1 MKNKKV
7 RTALIVV
14 LVLALLAAGGVA
26 MLTLRSMYRS
36 LHSHMNV
43 IQSELG
49 YSVDP
54 IGVSLS
60 AMEAELK
67 LAIPN
72 LHEGIEL
79 NYDWVQENPLIAH
92 AFGGVKRDGEMYAYT
107 NSLEAFEENYAKG
120 MRVFETDLLLTSDG
134 MLAAVHDWERYGAE
148 DAMSYL
154 DFRQGSF
161 YDGKLTQLTGSD
173 IIDLMVRYPD
183 IYIVTDTK
191 YTSMERYRLQFS
203 QLVYLAHA
211 KDAEEVLD
219 RVIVQVYN
227 QGMYGIAYD
236 IYPWKSVIYTL
247 YQSPDDLDEVIRFC
261 TKKGI
266 EIVTMNYE
274 HMMEDMVTKLNEAG
288 IMTFTH
294 TVNDMEEVRREQAI
308 GVKGFYTDFLSLND
322 VQ

>member
-7 RTALIVV
+7 RTVLIAI
-14 LVLALLAAGGVA
+14 LILAVLAAGGVA

-43 IQSELG
+43 IQADLG

-60 AMEAELK
+60 AIEAELK

-92 AFGGVKRDGEMYAYT
+92 AFGGVERDGEVYEYT
-107 NSLEAFEENYAKG
+107 NSLEAFEDNYAEG

-134 MLAAVHDWERYGAE
+134 MLAAVHDWPRYGAE

-154 DFRQGSF
+154 DFQQGSF
-161 YDGKLTQLTGSD
+161 YDGKLTHLTGSD
-173 IIDLMVRYPD
+173 IIDLMVQYPD

-191 YTSMERYRLQFS
+191 YTSMDRYRLQFS

-211 KDAEEVLD
+211 KDAEAVLD
-219 RVIVQVYN
+219 RIIIQVYN

-247 YQSPDDLDEVIRFC
+247 YQTPDDLDEVIRFC
-261 TKKGI
+261 SKQGI
-266 EIVTMNYE
+266 GIVTMNYE
-274 HMMEDMVTKLNEAG
+274 NMTEDMVAKLKEAG

-294 TVNDMEEVRREQAI
+294 TVNDMEEVRRELAM
-308 GVKGFYTDFLSLND
+308 GVSGFYTDFLSLND
-322 VQ
+322 MQ